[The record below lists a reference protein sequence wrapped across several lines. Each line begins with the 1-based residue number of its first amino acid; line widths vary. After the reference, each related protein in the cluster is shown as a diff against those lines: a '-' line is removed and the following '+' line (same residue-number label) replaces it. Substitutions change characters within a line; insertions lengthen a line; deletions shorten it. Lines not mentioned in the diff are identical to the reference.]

1 MDTSIFS
8 FIMSLAWCSIFILF
22 GTILRR
28 KEGFVLKYGVNFI
41 LLIMVVGI
49 IRLFLPIDS
58 QFSFVIMSKSVLPF
72 CQQFLKTEVFQIF
85 GFSVSR
91 FDVFITIWAIGSS
104 LFLVAIIIG
113 IMKINLR
120 VKRITATDN
129 SQAQRIMKTIVL
141 DSKPKQ
147 KYRIIVSEDVDT
159 PMLVGLFTPTILLPS
174 LSLADEEMKCV
185 LLHEWN
191 HFLHKHLWVKLF
203 FNVLCALLWWN
214 PLVYLLKNDLDYI
227 QEVSCDR
234 LVVNG
239 VGDAERVKYVEAT
252 MNVMKQLANPK
263 PQLALSSIG
272 FIATNPEKIVQRCEL
287 VLFPPKRFNK
297 RLQYSLSTA
306 LLALV
311 VLSYVFIVQPFS
323 APPSDTEIRPDTEY
337 ISITPENSYLTANG
351 DETYK
356 LFVNGQFFDTISSSQ
371 ADSLPYSS
379 LPIKFMEENK

>member
-8 FIMSLAWCSIFILF
+8 FIMSMAWCSIFILF

-49 IRLFLPIDS
+49 IRLFLPIEP
-58 QFSFVIMSKSVLPF
+58 QFSYVIMSKSFMPS
-72 CQQFLKTEVFQIF
+72 CQQFLKTEVFQIL
-85 GFSVSR
+85 GFSVNR
-91 FDVFITIWAIGSS
+91 FDVFIAIWTIGSVVY
-104 LFLVAIIIG
+104 LTGILIG
-113 IMKINLR
+113 IMKITLR
-120 VKRITATDN
+120 TKKLVSVDN
-129 SQAQRIMKTIVL
+129 SQAQRIMNTIVL
-141 DSKPKQ
+141 DSKTKQ
-147 KYRIIVSEDVDT
+147 KNRIIVSENVDT
-159 PMLVGLFTPTILLPS
+159 PMLVGLFTPTILLPALS
-174 LSLADEEMKCV
+174 LSDEEMRCV

-239 VGDAERVKYVEAT
+239 VGDSERVKYVEAT
-252 MNVMKQLANPK
+252 MNVMKQLASPK

-272 FIATNPEKIVQRCEL
+272 FIATNSERIVQRCEL

-297 RLQYSLSTA
+297 CVQITLGTV
-306 LLALV
+306 LLVLV
-311 VLSYVFIVQPFS
+311 MLSYVFIVQPFTP
-323 APPSDTEIRPDTEY
+323 PPSDDKTSPDGEY
-337 ISITPENSYLTANG
+337 ISITPENSYLTKNG

-356 LFVNGQFFDTISSSQ
+356 LFFNGQLFDTIDSSQ
-371 ADSLPYSS
+371 ADSLPYSR
-379 LPIKFMEENK
+379 LPIKSEEENK